1 MIRLQT
7 ERREFLRSGVGLAS
21 LTLPSYFALRAKA
34 ETTQIRPKAKACI
47 VLYCWGGI
55 SHYES
60 WDPKPNAPSALRG
73 EFKPIS
79 TNVPD
84 IQICEHFPRMA
95 RMMDN
100 PMIQSLMDNPELMRG
115 MMRANPQMRALLES
129 NPELARALE
138 DPNLLRQSMRA
149 MRARQDSAENFSRL
163 DALLFTATAWIF
175 IPAYC
180 FAVP

>member
-1 MIRLQT
+1 MQAMQQRMIQ
-7 ERREFLRSGVGLAS
+7 
-21 LTLPSYFALRAKA
+21 
-34 ETTQIRPKAKACI
+34 
-47 VLYCWGGI
+47 
-55 SHYES
+55 
-60 WDPKPNAPSALRG
+60 DPEA
-73 EFKPIS
+73 
-79 TNVPD
+79 
-84 IQICEHFPRMA
+84 MA

-163 DALLFTATAWIF
+163 DALLSHSSQPWPGFSFPLIELCTS
-175 IPAYC
+175 
-180 FAVP
+180 